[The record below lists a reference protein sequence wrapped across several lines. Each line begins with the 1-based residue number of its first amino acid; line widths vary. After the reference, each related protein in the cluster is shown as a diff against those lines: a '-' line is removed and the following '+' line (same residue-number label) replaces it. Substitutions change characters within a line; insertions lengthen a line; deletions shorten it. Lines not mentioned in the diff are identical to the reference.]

1 MNFYFRNMQI
11 ICWYTHINVMLKTH
25 EGNLPYF
32 INKTS
37 QLRKWKNVNMVG
49 DWKLGIRLELVD
61 NLPIR
66 WFIDLPMNSR
76 PDCPLKIRG
85 QVLPPGSTGVMIFLH
100 FRLLHFFL
108 KLSIVNYQLSIISPT
123 SSHHRGTRSAQR
135 ACRQAKDKL
144 FEPPQG
150 GELFVF

>member
-1 MNFYFRNMQI
+1 MKGICPILLTKHHNCECEKMWTRWCLCRTIFRCDAALLFGQVNVFCYKDCGALHHKSIDNWYRIMHNFAIQ
-11 ICWYTHINVMLKTH
+11 
-25 EGNLPYF
+25 
-32 INKTS
+32 
-37 QLRKWKNVNMVG
+37 
-49 DWKLGIRLELVD
+49 
-61 NLPIR
+61 
-66 WFIDLPMNSR
+66 WFIDFPMNSI
-76 PDCPLKIRG
+76 CNY
-85 QVLPPGSTGVMIFLH
+85 PGSTGVMIFLH

-144 FEPPQG
+144 FEPPSG